1 MVQSYAGAYY
11 GSSVAAGMLQQP
23 TIIIYIPIVRDISRP
38 EFDGY
43 MDEVAARIYKY
54 NPKQLVSIDRD
65 FLKFLPSDIQEKY
78 KNSYVYLQTNIS
90 MCEKI
95 DFLIDSAD
103 KKNVPLYILLG
114 TQSISRSADAEVTE
128 CVKHEHEIF
137 YINTLQQLKRVV
149 TELQSKDKGYIISA
163 LNYVV
168 DGEYNTVV
176 DRGQVNHYI
185 NTINRVHTTIGK
197 YSYINL
203 DIALRPRYIQKQI
216 ETELY
221 VRPANLKSEDEQ
233 ILLKNIL
240 TSIDGTLSH

>member
-1 MVQSYAGAYY
+1 MIQSYAGAYY
-11 GSSVAAGMLQQP
+11 GNSVAAGMLQQP
-23 TIIIYIPIVRDISRP
+23 TIVIYIPIVKDISRP
-38 EFDGY
+38 EFDDY
-43 MDEVAARIYKY
+43 MDEVSKRIIKY
-54 NPKQLVSIDRD
+54 NPKRLVSIDRD

-78 KNSYVYLQTNIS
+78 KNSYVYLQTNTS

-95 DFLIDSAD
+95 DFLLDSAD

-114 TQSISRSADAEVTE
+114 TQSISRSTDAEVTE

-137 YINTLQQLKRVV
+137 YINTLRQLKKVV
-149 TELQSKDKGYIISA
+149 TELQSKDRGYIISG

-168 DGEYNTVV
+168 DEEYDTVV

-185 NTINRVHTTIGK
+185 NLINREHTTIGK

-203 DIALRPRYIQKQI
+203 DIALRPRYKDNQIQ
-216 ETELY
+216 TELY
-221 VRPANLKSEDEQ
+221 VRPENLKSEDEQ

-240 TSIDGTLSH
+240 TSLDGTLSH